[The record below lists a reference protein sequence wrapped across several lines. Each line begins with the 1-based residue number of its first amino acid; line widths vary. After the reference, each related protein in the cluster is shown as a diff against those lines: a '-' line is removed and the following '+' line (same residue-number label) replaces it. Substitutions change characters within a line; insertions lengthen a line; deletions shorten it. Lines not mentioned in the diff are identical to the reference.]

1 MSTRFQNSGMK
12 ELVNDTKCTYLKTPA
27 GLCTEVT
34 LPIDS
39 MYKIHKN
46 DTLNSISVSFQ
57 KLKDQSNTPF
67 KMGTPG
73 TLLMVRKSEMK
84 DFFENNKVHDN
95 KTTFLATYDSNSN
108 SYSFS
113 KLNRLISYIFSE
125 IRTEI
130 EKGETEWNNWKNEH
144 KDWNKLLLVPVTTE
158 TDSQGNIIGVENDLN
173 VNSAMLVGGED
184 LNNSS
189 DENQRIKMS
198 IIYTNPVQK

>member
-1 MSTRFQNSGMK
+1 M
-12 ELVNDTKCTYLKTPA
+12 
-27 GLCTEVT
+27 
-34 LPIDS
+34 
-39 MYKIHKN
+39 
-46 DTLNSISVSFQ
+46 NSISVSFQ

-198 IIYTNPVQK
+198 IITQIRYKSKFNSFVISINTR

>member
-1 MSTRFQNSGMK
+1 MK

-108 SYSFS
+108 SYSFQS
-113 KLNRLISYIFSE
+113 
-125 IRTEI
+125 
-130 EKGETEWNNWKNEH
+130 
-144 KDWNKLLLVPVTTE
+144 
-158 TDSQGNIIGVENDLN
+158 
-173 VNSAMLVGGED
+173 
-184 LNNSS
+184 
-189 DENQRIKMS
+189 
-198 IIYTNPVQK
+198 